1 VPGLTVE
8 HTSGAPGDPSRLRL
22 RGASSMLKNNDPIV
36 IIDGVRAY
44 AKQSDSTSANLASGR
59 GVAGG
64 TLGVGGTQFTSAPS
78 PLDQI
83 DPAAIQTVE
92 VLKGPSAAT
101 LYGPDA
107 ANGVIVITMKK
118 GRAGPARWS
127 VSATHGLSYM
137 PGKYP
142 IGLYRWGTDTRS
154 FLPTLCPLQAFNC
167 RADSLV
173 SFQALNDP
181 RYTVLRHGGAS
192 NFSLGVSGGSDA
204 LTYAVS
210 GSYDNEQGVLGLP
223 EVEAQRFVTEH
234 GIAPD
239 AWMTRPQQLQR
250 WNASSRLSARINAKT
265 DASLTSTLTREKQQ
279 RSSLEQ
285 DISDLSAT
293 YIDAG
298 TGQYWRVNGNSLSTT
313 DVLLPD
319 FYKKTTDDATNFL
332 NAATFNWRPLGWLT
346 TSADAGINVINRQDD
361 ELLPRSLLPLSDS
374 VGYLHTASGN
384 VVQTTVNLRATGT
397 APLPWGFHL
406 QLSTGANYTKTS
418 ESDVGTGV
426 SGLAPGTT
434 SVNGAEQITYASQL
448 VNDIT
453 SFGWYIEPD
462 FTHERFTITTGL
474 RIDGS
479 STFGSNVSVPIFPKV
494 GVSWLISQEPW
505 FPIKHFFDVL
515 RVRAAYGRAGV
526 WPGPADQLRLYHS
539 SRPFE
544 DGGFV
549 DVTQVSTIGNSQ
561 IRPERSDETEGGFD
575 ADFLDSRMSIGFS
588 GYRKMR
594 YDALESVPVA
604 PSVYGGQV
612 SQLQNIGTVRN
623 TGIEATL
630 TAQLVRTDPITWT
643 ASLNVSRN
651 HNLVTELGPG
661 VRPFGPDFQRVVAGY
676 PLFGRWTRPILGFSD
691 IDQNG
696 IITRNEVQLG
706 DSLVFMG
713 GSDPDYEANLFSTL
727 SLFRGAVSLSGSLAY
742 QSGLTQINQTV
753 GSTSQVIFSPGA
765 SDPHSSLAEQAAVAV
780 MGETAY
786 GLMQTVNTLRIGSFS
801 LAYNFSTNAAA
812 RLGARALSVALQG
825 TNIGLFT
832 NYKGKDPN
840 VNAYS
845 SGNNTLDNGVLPQP
859 RAWSL
864 AVHATY

>member
-1 VPGLTVE
+1 
-8 HTSGAPGDPSRLRL
+8 
-22 RGASSMLKNNDPIV
+22 
-36 IIDGVRAY
+36 
-44 AKQSDSTSANLASGR
+44 
-59 GVAGG
+59 
-64 TLGVGGTQFTSAPS
+64 
-78 PLDQI
+78 
-83 DPAAIQTVE
+83 
-92 VLKGPSAAT
+92 
-101 LYGPDA
+101 
-107 ANGVIVITMKK
+107 
-118 GRAGPARWS
+118 
-127 VSATHGLSYM
+127 
-137 PGKYP
+137 
-142 IGLYRWGTDTRS
+142 
-154 FLPTLCPLQAFNC
+154 
-167 RADSLV
+167 
-173 SFQALNDP
+173 
-181 RYTVLRHGGAS
+181 
-192 NFSLGVSGGSDA
+192 
-204 LTYAVS
+204 
-210 GSYDNEQGVLGLP
+210 
-223 EVEAQRFVTEH
+223 
-234 GIAPD
+234 
-239 AWMTRPQQLQR
+239 
-250 WNASSRLSARINAKT
+250 
-265 DASLTSTLTREKQQ
+265 
-279 RSSLEQ
+279 
-285 DISDLSAT
+285 
-293 YIDAG
+293 
-298 TGQYWRVNGNSLSTT
+298 
-313 DVLLPD
+313 
-319 FYKKTTDDATNFL
+319 
-332 NAATFNWRPLGWLT
+332 
-346 TSADAGINVINRQDD
+346 
-361 ELLPRSLLPLSDS
+361 
-374 VGYLHTASGN
+374 
-384 VVQTTVNLRATGT
+384 
-397 APLPWGFHL
+397 
-406 QLSTGANYTKTS
+406 
-418 ESDVGTGV
+418 V